1 MGKRTNTLTKP
12 VLTDVPTDAPK
23 KRRRQRRRYHDRPA
37 VDNRAFYTRKEVT
50 QRFGIS
56 DKRLARLVE
65 NDPTLPVIF
74 NGKYQIFPKSPMDA
88 WYLEQ
93 AAKRRNVLD
102 AA

>member
-1 MGKRTNTLTKP
+1 MGKRTNTSTKS
-12 VLTDVPTDAPK
+12 VSTDTPK
-23 KRRRQRRRYHDRPA
+23 KRRRRYHDRPV
-37 VDNRAFYTRKEVT
+37 VDNRAYYTRKEIT

-56 DKRLARLVE
+56 DKRLALLVD
-65 NDPTLPVIF
+65 NDSTLPVIF
-74 NGKYQIFPKSPMDA
+74 NGKYQIFPKGPMDV